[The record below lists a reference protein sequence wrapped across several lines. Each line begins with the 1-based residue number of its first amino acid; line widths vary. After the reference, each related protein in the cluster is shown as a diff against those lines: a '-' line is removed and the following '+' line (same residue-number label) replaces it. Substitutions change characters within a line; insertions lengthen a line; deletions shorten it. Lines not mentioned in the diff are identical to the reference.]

1 MELTFNF
8 SKKISILS
16 LIVALNNNQGV
27 LIFFTHQTVSGH
39 EYEAL
44 VYKTG
49 QLVKSNNCLLLQSFY
64 LPNLYGLETSTLP
77 SFFIFC
83 SIKKYCN

>member
-8 SKKISILS
+8 SLKISILS

-39 EYEAL
+39 E
-44 VYKTG
+44 
-49 QLVKSNNCLLLQSFY
+49 
-64 LPNLYGLETSTLP
+64 
-77 SFFIFC
+77 
-83 SIKKYCN
+83 